1 MESLLALLL
10 GMLIVVAITAAT
22 GYFVAQEFG
31 YMAVDRSALRA
42 RSDGGDAGAARA
54 LKVTRR
60 TSFMLSGAQLGI
72 TVTGLLVGYVAEPLI
87 GQSVATLVEGVSIP
101 TAVALAIGAI
111 LALAFSTFIQMLFG
125 ELVPKNLAIARAEP
139 TAIALSR
146 STLAY
151 LSVFGWLI
159 TFFDASSSL
168 LLRIVGIT
176 PVHDVEH
183 SASARDLEHIVEESR
198 ESGQIPD
205 ELFVLLDRILE
216 FPEESVQHAM
226 VPRTKTDT
234 VGPHDTID
242 DARALMARGH
252 SRYPVLAANGEDIL
266 GMVHLVDLLATDEPG
281 TASLVS
287 VMRPAALVS
296 TVMSLPEAL
305 EALGESGDQLA
316 CVVDEFGGF
325 SGVLSLEDLAE
336 QIVGEIFDEHDQPT
350 LTHRFDGLGWVMP
363 GDTRIDDAGRII
375 EHELPDGHYETV
387 AGMALSVHRGFPRV
401 GEIVWVP
408 LPVEAEDLIEAKEP
422 VQRYIGVEVL
432 AIQRHVPSLVRLV
445 EGSP

>member
-1 MESLLALLL
+1 MESVLALLA

-42 RSDGGDAGAARA
+42 RSDAGDAGATRA

-101 TAVALAIGAI
+101 TAVSLVIGAI
-111 LALAFSTFIQMLFG
+111 IALAFSTFIQMLFG

-159 TFFDASSSL
+159 AFFDASSSL
-168 LLRIVGIT
+168 LLRLVGIT

-242 DARALMARGH
+242 EARALMARGH

-266 GMVHLVDLLATDEPG
+266 GMVHLVDLLATDEAG
-281 TASLVS
+281 TVPVSS

-336 QIVGEIFDEHDQPT
+336 QIVGEIFDEHDQPP

-432 AIQRHVPSLVRLV
+432 AIQRHVPSLVRLI
-445 EGSP
+445 EGAP

>member
-1 MESLLALLL
+1 VESVLPLLL

-42 RSDGGDAGAARA
+42 RSDAGDAGATRA

-101 TAVALAIGAI
+101 TAVALVIGAI

-159 TFFDASSSL
+159 AFFDASSSL

-234 VGPHDTID
+234 VGPQDTID
-242 DARALMARGH
+242 EARALMARGH

-266 GMVHLVDLLATDEPG
+266 GMVHLVDLLATTQAG
-281 TASLVS
+281 TAPVSS

-408 LPVEAEDLIEAKEP
+408 LPIEAEDLIEAKEP

>member
-1 MESLLALLL
+1 MESVLALLL

-42 RSDGGDAGAARA
+42 RSEAGDAGATRA

-87 GQSVATLVEGVSIP
+87 GRSVATLVEGVSIP
-101 TAVALAIGAI
+101 TAVALVIGAI

-159 TFFDASSSL
+159 AFFDASSSL

-266 GMVHLVDLLATDEPG
+266 GMVHLVDLLSTDQVG
-281 TASLVS
+281 TSSVLG

-422 VQRYIGVEVL
+422 LQRYIGVEVL

>member
-1 MESLLALLL
+1 MESVLALLT
-10 GMLIVVAITAAT
+10 GIVIVVAITAAT

-42 RSDGGDAGAARA
+42 RSDAGDAGATRA

-101 TAVALAIGAI
+101 TAVALVIGAI

-159 TFFDASSSL
+159 AFFDASSSL

-234 VGPHDTID
+234 MGPHDTID
-242 DARALMARGH
+242 EARALMARGH

-266 GMVHLVDLLATDEPG
+266 GMVHLVDLLATDEAG
-281 TASLVS
+281 TAPVS
-287 VMRPAALVS
+287 RVMRPAALVS

-350 LTHRFDGLGWVMP
+350 LTHRFDGFGWVMP

-387 AGMALSVHRGFPRV
+387 AGMALSIHRGFPRV

-408 LPVEAEDLIEAKEP
+408 LAVEAEDLIEAKEP

-432 AIQRHVPSLVRLV
+432 GIQRHVPSLVRLV
-445 EGSP
+445 EGAP

>member
-1 MESLLALLL
+1 VESVLPLLL

-42 RSDGGDAGAARA
+42 RSDAGDAGATRA

-101 TAVALAIGAI
+101 TAVALVIGAI

-151 LSVFGWLI
+151 LSVLGWLI
-159 TFFDASSSL
+159 AFFDASSSL

-234 VGPHDTID
+234 VGPQDTID
-242 DARALMARGH
+242 EARALMARGH

-266 GMVHLVDLLATDEPG
+266 GMVHLVDLLATTQAG
-281 TASLVS
+281 TAPVSS

-408 LPVEAEDLIEAKEP
+408 LPIEAEDLIEAKEP